1 MKGLL
6 QTLRDWRS
14 PSPSTDGDLG
24 TLLEAADA
32 RAPRPERH
40 LWLIRLAEWLRR
52 PLARQDTPADSTSDP
67 APLRRLRL
75 MLDVL
80 EAHPEHARRV
90 RTLLQSI
97 FGTLDATTL
106 LADFGFSPRS
116 GFSSELVERLRT
128 RLLPATP
135 DTGDLGQLFQ
145 MVLHDAGDAAWL
157 EAIDE
162 ATLQRLGA
170 LLLDEPQTR
179 HWRGAL
185 IDSVQML
192 ASQIRAVALSAAIRP
207 RLDPALLADRPFFQL
222 AQSAAQLA
230 EAEAAGD
237 GGAQLQQIRYL
248 RALLSTCRHAI
259 DSVRE
264 HLEEHGVSVDIVF
277 QVEQVHER
285 IDRIEAL
292 LGCLASPAPARDWQW
307 LLAQLARGVQG
318 RRSLGRLFSH
328 HYSMLA
334 RKVAERSAA
343 TGEHYITRNRAEW
356 LDMLLR
362 ACGGG
367 L

>member
-128 RLLPATP
+128 RLLPTTP

-277 QVEQVHER
+277 QVEQVH
-285 IDRIEAL
+285 
-292 LGCLASPAPARDWQW
+292 
-307 LLAQLARGVQG
+307 
-318 RRSLGRLFSH
+318 
-328 HYSMLA
+328 
-334 RKVAERSAA
+334 
-343 TGEHYITRNRAEW
+343 
-356 LDMLLR
+356 
-362 ACGGG
+362 
-367 L
+367 